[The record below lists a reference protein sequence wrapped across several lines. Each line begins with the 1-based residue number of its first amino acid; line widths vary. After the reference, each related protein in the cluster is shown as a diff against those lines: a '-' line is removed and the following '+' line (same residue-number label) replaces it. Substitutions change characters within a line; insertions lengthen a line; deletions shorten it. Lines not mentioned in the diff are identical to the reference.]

1 MQSPFDIWLTRPG
14 REIAILLSTVALLI
28 AGALT
33 VPGPAQATQTQ
44 QTGTARQLLQ
54 RAVHLEDAVGD
65 PEAAIAAYEAVIAA
79 ADADA
84 SLSAVAEFRLAMLL
98 AAIGRPE
105 EAREHHRNITELYA
119 DDAALST
126 LVDLSRSAL
135 GDDVP
140 VRSAG
145 GVVAR
150 QLWEGTN
157 AYASGALS
165 PDGSFIAY
173 VDWASGNLAIH
184 DLDRGSE
191 QFLID
196 LSPVLQNDVLSS
208 NTVSPEGD
216 QIAYTWYSADRGY
229 EVRLIGRDGSRRRTL
244 VRDWARPRHIELE
257 SWSRD
262 GRQILAVAYI
272 DESTHEL
279 VLIDARSGERRTV
292 ARLGATSPEVAR
304 LSPDGRWIAYH
315 ELNAGGTHDV
325 MLTASDGSV
334 TRSLVDHPAN
344 DLLPIWTTNGGSVL
358 FVSDRTG
365 TLAAWIVDVSPSGEA
380 AGEPRLVRPDFG
392 RSVPM
397 GFTRDGALIY
407 VQQVSLNDIYSATLD
422 WERSTLGRRLPVGG
436 RVLGVNRSPAI
447 SPNGE
452 RMAYLTEAGS
462 LPVGLGPQVLSV
474 RDFEGGTEQ
483 KVATKLR
490 RTMPPRWHPDGRTLI
505 AEGVASDDRWGVY
518 RIDTETGET
527 QRLVG
532 WPEAT
537 CGCTA
542 APAISPD
549 GEKLAY
555 FRPRDSEGN
564 GDLIVRDLTT
574 GGDVALFR
582 QATARDVLDIE
593 FSPDGTRLA
602 AALRT
607 RDSPAEASVWRL
619 TLLDVA
625 TGARTD
631 VTSMGTNAEAL
642 TLAGWSADG
651 DGIVFVRAEDDLH
664 SLGWASADGR
674 DVAWLIVDLPR
685 DIRETRLHP
694 RSDQLIFTAGE
705 YRAQIW
711 MLENPLVALERD
723 R

>member
-1 MQSPFDIWLTRPG
+1 MQSPFDIWLTRPR
-14 REIAILLSTVALLI
+14 REIAILLCI
-28 AGALT
+28 AALT
-33 VPGPAQATQTQ
+33 SGAVSVPAPAHAVQAQ
-44 QTGTARQLLQ
+44 QSNTARQLLQ
-54 RAVHLEDAVGD
+54 RAVHLEDAMGD
-65 PEAAIAAYEAVIAA
+65 PEAAIAAYESVIAA

-98 AAIGRPE
+98 ASIGRTE
-105 EAREHHRNITELYA
+105 EARAHHLNITELYA
-119 DDAALST
+119 DNDALST

-140 VRSAG
+140 VRSEG
-145 GVVAR
+145 SVVAR

-157 AYASGALS
+157 AYATGALS

-173 VDWASGNLAIH
+173 VDWASGNLAVH

-208 NTVSPEGD
+208 TTVSPEGD
-216 QIAYTWYSADRGY
+216 QIAYTWYSPERGY
-229 EVRLIGRDGSRRRTL
+229 EVRLIGRNGSRRRTL

-262 GRQILAVAYI
+262 GRQILAVVYV

-279 VLIDARSGERRTV
+279 ALIDTRSGERRTV
-292 ARLGATSPEVAR
+292 ARLGATSPDVAR

-315 ELNAGGTHDV
+315 SLNAAGTHDV
-325 MLTASDGSV
+325 LLTATDGSV
-334 TRSLVDHPAN
+334 TRLLIDHPAN
-344 DLLPIWTTNGGSVL
+344 DLLPIWTPDGRSVL

-365 TLAAWIVDVSPSGEA
+365 TLAAWIVDVSESGEA
-380 AGEPRLVRPDFG
+380 ATEPQLVRPDFG

-422 WERSTLGRRLPVGG
+422 WDRSALGRRLSIGSP
-436 RVLGVNRSPAI
+436 VLGVNRSPAV
-447 SPNGE
+447 SPDGE
-452 RMAYLTEAGS
+452 RVVYLTEAGS
-462 LPVGLGPQVLSV
+462 LPVGLGPQVLSI
-474 RDFEGGTEQ
+474 RDLATGAEQ
-483 KVATKLR
+483 KLSTRLR
-490 RTMPPRWHPDGRTLI
+490 RTLSPRWHPDGRTLI
-505 AEGVASDDRWGVY
+505 AEGVANDDRWGVY
-518 RIDTETGET
+518 RIDAESGET

-537 CGCTA
+537 CGCAA

-555 FRPRDSEGN
+555 FRPRDREGN

-582 QATARDVLDIE
+582 RATARDVLDIE

-631 VTSMGTNAEAL
+631 VTSMGTNADAL
-642 TLAGWSADG
+642 TLAGWSDDG

-664 SLGWASADGR
+664 SLGWATADGR
-674 DVAWLIVDLPR
+674 NVAWLIVDLPR

-694 RSDQLIFTAGE
+694 SADRLIFTAGE
-705 YRAQIW
+705 YRAQVW